1 MTKLLLMFAMK
12 VTLIGMADRLP
23 VGEEAKQ
30 VLIDTKDLWKCDKGT
45 TPTLAM
51 CGSGLV
57 VECRPPVA
65 QTEVKK

>member
-30 VLIDTKDLWKCDKGT
+30 VLKDTKSLWTCPKDT
-45 TPTLAM
+45 TPTLALV
-51 CGSGLV
+51 GSGLV
-57 VECRPPVA
+57 VECRPPAA
-65 QTEVKK
+65 QAEAKK

>member
-23 VGEEAKQ
+23 VGEEAKL

-51 CGSGLV
+51 VGSGLV
-57 VECRPPVA
+57 VECRPEPP
-65 QTEVKK
+65 QTDVKK